1 MFRHADHIKIRSLS
15 IVDVTGMKKKPWPN
29 SMHPIQ
35 EINIMSTTEK
45 NCWKIS
51 MKNKYVVAP
60 KDS

>member
-1 MFRHADHIKIRSLS
+1 
-15 IVDVTGMKKKPWPN
+15 
-29 SMHPIQ
+29 MHPIQ